1 MRIDIS
7 ATIASTVT
15 ATILNEEFST
25 AHATFWD
32 MGERVTINAEIQHIR
47 HNTHSL
53 NVTVT
58 ANKVTE
64 SILSIFYNMGIGDLS
79 ERLALITDAST
90 EAVKNYKTLR
100 RATKYAQMDLLMEA
114 KTSK

>member
-15 ATILNEEFST
+15 ATILNEAYST

-32 MGERVTINAEIQHIR
+32 MGERVTINAENQHIR

-64 SILSIFYNMGIGDLS
+64 SILAIFYNMGIGDLS
-79 ERLALITDAST
+79 ERLALITDASI
-90 EAVKNYKTLR
+90 EAVNNYKTLR
-100 RATKYAQMDLLMEA
+100 RATKYAQMDLIMEA
-114 KTSK
+114 KISK